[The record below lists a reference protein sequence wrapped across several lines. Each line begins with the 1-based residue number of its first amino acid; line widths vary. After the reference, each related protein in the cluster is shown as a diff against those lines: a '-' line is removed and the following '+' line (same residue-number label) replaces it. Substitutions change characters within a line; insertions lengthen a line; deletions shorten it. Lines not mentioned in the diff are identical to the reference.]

1 MGSAESTLT
10 NFFILSFVVHVVFA
24 IGVLFMPDL
33 RSRPTPMISTLPV
46 SLVGAVPTSAPPKNT
61 SPAVT
66 PEPARPTPEPE
77 VIAPDKVQA
86 LTEPPPKPSTKPA
99 PKKQPKADAPFKEP
113 ARRQPVATEDAA
125 GSGEPADLEESGTP
139 GLTAGLVG
147 MGSEFDWYREAV
159 NRSLYTSWRQPILQ
173 GLREPLE
180 VDVYFEILQNGSIRG
195 LRLESSSGISA
206 LDRSVLRA
214 VQEAMLPPLPRSF
227 RKPTQE
233 ALITFQY
240 FPDEL

>member
-1 MGSAESTLT
+1 MTAARFKLVARMGSAESTLT
-10 NFFILSFVVHVVFA
+10 TFFMLSFLLHVVFA
-24 IGVLFMPDL
+24 IGALFMPDL

-61 SPAVT
+61 SSAAT
-66 PEPARPTPEPE
+66 PE
-77 VIAPDKVQA
+77 PDKVQA
-86 LTEPPPKPSTKPA
+86 LPEPPPKPSTKPA
-99 PKKQPKADAPFKEP
+99 PKKQSKPDAPVKEP
-113 ARRQPVATEDAA
+113 TRQQPVAAEDTA

-147 MGSEFDWYREAV
+147 MGSEFYWYREAV

-206 LDRSVLRA
+206 VDRSVLRA

-240 FPDEL
+240 FPDDH